1 VYITLLCIRTLYT
14 YIVQHNVHFYPVL
27 PRARQKPPGPT
38 TVDGRMENVE
48 RRFWAGRPVGQLI
61 WLLFI
66 SFTSKYCDEAH
77 QQQKILPVYAP
88 NPPIHDQNKLELEAR
103 LFLMQLLADN
113 DPKIGESAGQ
123 PPRPPEGDLRRENC
137 RKDGGRPQCHEGQV
151 GSRLGRLSRV
161 AGKFWA
167 GGFKERMER
176 GL

>member
-1 VYITLLCIRTLYT
+1 MYTSTLYS
-14 YIVQHNVHFYPVL
+14 
-27 PRARQKPPGPT
+27 PGPVKNPLARPQST
-38 TVDGRMENVE
+38 AEWKMSSADFGRAGLWVNSFGCYSFPLLANIVMKHTNNKKYF
-48 RRFWAGRPVGQLI
+48 RF
-61 WLLFI
+61 
-66 SFTSKYCDEAH
+66 T
-77 QQQKILPVYAP
+77 LPTHP
-88 NPPIHDQNKLELEAR
+88 STIKTNLELEAR